1 MLILK
6 AEFTISSDSI
16 RDLEHNLTFF
26 YTGLTRKSSSVLNDQ
41 KASSEKKSYSFDY
54 FDSIKKIED
63 KILKIKLSIDKS
75 S

>member
-1 MLILK
+1 MTQI
-6 AEFTISSDSI
+6 
-16 RDLEHNLTFF
+16 
-26 YTGLTRKSSSVLNDQ
+26 
-41 KASSEKKSYSFDY
+41 EKKKI